1 MFVCRHKRS
10 HLNDSRLSTFQGTRV
25 LTGTAYDGHVQ
36 ASLTVNGGWYRRSG
50 LIHLEQ
56 EEVTEEEEVE
66 EEEEDV

>member
-1 MFVCRHKRS
+1 M
-10 HLNDSRLSTFQGTRV
+10 